1 VGSGESVAE
10 LVGLAEPGTG
20 EGPDAVAD
28 GAMLAAVVGALLL
41 VAEAVLAVGAGVVS
55 TDDVDVDA
63 SHEAGEGDESD
74 AEAGGTGGHPV
85 SVCRPVPPPEAGR
98 GACPARCGCGT
109 SAVGSPRGVGLGT
122 LVLTS

>member
-1 VGSGESVAE
+1 MGSGESVAE

-55 TDDVDVDA
+55 TDDVDVDVQPA
-63 SHEAGEGDESD
+63 
-74 AEAGGTGGHPV
+74 T
-85 SVCRPVPPPEAGR
+85 RPAKATRAMPRRAGR
-98 GACPARCGCGT
+98 VVTPSAYVDRSHHPRQGAAR
-109 SAVGSPRGVGLGT
+109 VRRGVVSGPRQWALREVLVSGLW
-122 LVLTS
+122 S